1 MYINELLRLP
11 GDLVKYIMN
20 IFFGGSSSG
29 LRKDQTSYI
38 LITDNIN
45 KLGGLLI
52 NDWVNKGVEGL
63 TAEDSYKNTFDAIK
77 KVQGV
82 VLEATIQTSGL
93 GQQLEIALLNNVP
106 VLVLTKESETNFGNF
121 VNPDKKFLVTVKKY
135 NNDNLE
141 KLIKE
146 FIEQIGNNYSV
157 ARFNLVINKELNIY
171 LEDKAK
177 TNKTS
182 KTEEIRKLII
192 EDMEKNHF
200 AAK

>member
-1 MYINELLRLP
+1 
-11 GDLVKYIMN
+11 MN

-29 LRKDQTSYI
+29 LRKDQTSYV
-38 LITDNIN
+38 LITDNIK
-45 KLGGLLI
+45 KLGGLLV
-52 NDWVNKGVEGL
+52 NDWVNKSTEGL

-93 GQQLEIALLNNVP
+93 GQQLEIALLNSVP
-106 VLVLTKESETNFGNF
+106 VLVLTKDRKTNFGNF
-121 VNPDKKFLVTVKKY
+121 VNPDKKHLVTVKKY

-157 ARFNLVINKELNIY
+157 ARFNLVIDKELNVY

-177 TNKTS
+177 RNKTS

-192 EDMEKNHF
+192 DDMEMNHI
-200 AAK
+200 ATR

>member
-1 MYINELLRLP
+1 
-11 GDLVKYIMN
+11 MN

-29 LRKDQTSYI
+29 LRKDQTSYV
-38 LITDNIN
+38 LITDNIK
-45 KLGGLLI
+45 KLGGLLV
-52 NDWVNKGVEGL
+52 NDWVNKGTEGL

-77 KVQGV
+77 KVQAV
-82 VLEATIQTSGL
+82 VLEATAQTSGL

-106 VLVLTKESETNFGNF
+106 VLVLTKNRKTNFGNF
-121 VNPDKKFLVTVKKY
+121 VNPDKKFLVIVKKY

-157 ARFNLVINKELNIY
+157 ARFNLVIDKELNIY

-177 TNKTS
+177 RNKTS

-192 EDMEKNHF
+192 EDMGKNHVVTR
-200 AAK
+200 

>member
-1 MYINELLRLP
+1 VYINELLRLP